1 MLNEKGKIGW
11 ILLGALG
18 VPIGAGTMNS
28 DLMVAAVAA
37 ELLVALLIMGWM
49 ETRR

>member
-1 MLNEKGKIGW
+1 MLNEKEKISW

-37 ELLVALLIMGWM
+37 ELLVALLIMGWR